1 MIEISTA
8 SPVDSGKRLVHLCA
22 ENVSRRQRMDERKIV
37 RTNRAGVFFG
47 KVEKRDGSTVV
58 LSNARRLWYWE
69 GAASLS
75 ELAQFGTANAGG
87 CKFPCSVNEVEL
99 FDVLEIIS
107 VTDEAAASIDK
118 VKEWKRR

>member
-1 MIEISTA
+1 
-8 SPVDSGKRLVHLCA
+8 
-22 ENVSRRQRMDERKIV
+22 MDGRKIV

-47 KVEKRDGSTVV
+47 KIEKLEGTTATMTG
-58 LSNARRLWYWE
+58 ARRLWFWE

-75 ELAQFGTANAGG
+75 ELAQYGTASVSG
-87 CKFPCSVNEVEL
+87 CKFPCAVEEVVL
-99 FDVLEIIS
+99 FDVLEILS